1 MTPFL
6 INNLY
11 KNKNAIRFMKNLTI
25 LWLDDER
32 DPEVY
37 LKQKSNSGAFLRT
50 SEFYKKN
57 IFNKYDVSFIWCRNY
72 DEFTKHIEKNGLPE
86 FISFD
91 RDLKKGNKIPKGSDY
106 PDGEDCAKW
115 LKDYCKK
122 HGKKLPKYFVHSANK
137 NGQINIPQ
145 ILGDNVMENKKVVLS
160 FYEFVNEKYD
170 INIMDEKIKG
180 YAEQISDALTDEA
193 LDYLIEHGNGNLI
206 SDEELGKLFSKRFVH
221 KVDCPSGRGLCL
233 VYDENNSEIEL
244 FSLNAQMIVWSVK
257 CDINNVQSIINSAIE
272 CLNNSMKEGDLDP
285 YIHN

>member
-11 KNKNAIRFMKNLTI
+11 KNKNVIRFMKNLTI

-91 RDLKKGNKIPKGSDY
+91 RDLKKGNKIPKGTDY

-115 LKDYCKK
+115 LKDYCRK

-160 FYEFVNEKYD
+160 FSEFVNEKYD
-170 INIMDEKIKG
+170 NTIMNEKIKG
-180 YAEQISDALTDEA
+180 YVRQINDALTDDA
-193 LDYLIEHGNGNLI
+193 LEYIDFNGEDDILTE
-206 SDEELGKLFSKRFVH
+206 EELGKLFTKRFMNG
-221 KVDCPSGRGLCL
+221 VDSPTGFSLCL
-233 VYDENNSEIEL
+233 VYDRNNEEIEL
-244 FSLNAQMIVWSVK
+244 FSKNAQMIAWSVK
-257 CDINNVQSIINSAIE
+257 CDIQNVQSIIDSTIE
-272 CLNNSMKEGDLDP
+272 CLNNCMKEGDLNP
-285 YIHN
+285 YI

>member
-11 KNKNAIRFMKNLTI
+11 KNKNTIRFMKNLTI

-91 RDLKKGNKIPKGSDY
+91 RDLKKGNKIPKGTDY

-160 FYEFVNEKYD
+160 FSEFVNEKYD
-170 INIMDEKIKG
+170 VNIMDEKIKG

>member
-11 KNKNAIRFMKNLTI
+11 KNKNTIRFMKNLTI

-91 RDLKKGNKIPKGSDY
+91 RDLKKGNKIPKGTDY

-115 LKDYCKK
+115 LKDYCRK

-160 FYEFVNEKYD
+160 FSEFVNEKYD
-170 INIMDEKIKG
+170 VNIMDEKIKG

-257 CDINNVQSIINSAIE
+257 CDINNVQSIINCAIE

>member
-91 RDLKKGNKIPKGSDY
+91 RDLKKGNKIPKGTDY

-145 ILGDNVMENKKVVLS
+145 ILGDDVMENKKLI
-160 FYEFVNEKYD
+160 FHL
-170 INIMDEKIKG
+170 I
-180 YAEQISDALTDEA
+180 AESKE
-193 LDYLIEHGNGNLI
+193 LDGDTKRMLKDFLLMLFKCFK
-206 SDEELGKLFSKRFVH
+206 DVKKEELLSIFSKR
-221 KVDCPSGRGLCL
+221 
-233 VYDENNSEIEL
+233 
-244 FSLNAQMIVWSVK
+244 
-257 CDINNVQSIINSAIE
+257 
-272 CLNNSMKEGDLDP
+272 
-285 YIHN
+285 

>member
-1 MTPFL
+1 
-6 INNLY
+6 
-11 KNKNAIRFMKNLTI
+11 MKNLTI

-91 RDLKKGNKIPKGSDY
+91 RDLKKGNKIPKGTDY

-145 ILGDNVMENKKVVLS
+145 ILGDDVMENKKVVLS
-160 FYEFVNEKYD
+160 FDEFVNEKYD
-170 INIMDEKIKG
+170 VNIMDEKIKG